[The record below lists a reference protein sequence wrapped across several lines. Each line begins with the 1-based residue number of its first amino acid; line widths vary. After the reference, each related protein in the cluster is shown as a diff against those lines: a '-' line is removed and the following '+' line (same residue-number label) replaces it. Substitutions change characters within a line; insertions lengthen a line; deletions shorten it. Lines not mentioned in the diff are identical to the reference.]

1 MKRIYILFL
10 AFLMIAC
17 KQENQPETTVEPVE
31 DDNTIVVT
39 NTQFQS
45 ENMQLDTLTNQQFAQ
60 TIKANG
66 YIDVPPQN
74 KASVTTFLGGYVKKT
89 YLLVGD
95 VVKKGQLV
103 ATLENTQYIEI
114 QQQYLEVAEQL
125 DYLKSEFNRQKT
137 LFDEKIT
144 SEKNYLKAQSNYK
157 TALATYNG
165 LRQKLKMMNIS
176 PERVEAGNITS
187 QINLYAPI
195 SGNVT
200 NVKVSNGTFVS
211 PADVVL
217 EIANTEHIHLE
228 LAVFEKDIL
237 NIKKGQN
244 INFKVPEA
252 SKETF
257 KADVHLVGTAIDETN
272 RTIQVHAHI
281 QDEEQANFVIGMF
294 VEADILTHAKES
306 MALPKEAVAEIDND
320 FYALVLNDK
329 NDEGYSFEKIKLEVG
344 TQTEAYVELTNP
356 ENFKGKQ
363 FLVKGGFMLLGE

>member
-1 MKRIYILFL
+1 MTRMYILFL
-10 AFLMIAC
+10 ALLMIAC
-17 KQENQPETTVEPVE
+17 KQENQLETIVEPIGV
-31 DDNTIVVT
+31 DSTIIV
-39 NTQFQS
+39 NNSQFQS
-45 ENMQLDTLTNQQFAQ
+45 EGMELGTLTNQLFAQ

-66 YIDVPPQN
+66 HIDVPPQN
-74 KASVTTFLGGYVKKT
+74 KASVSTFIGGYVKKT

-103 ATLENTQYIEI
+103 ATLENTDYVEI
-114 QQQYLEVAEQL
+114 QQQYLEVVEQL
-125 DYLKSEFNRQKT
+125 EYLKSEFNRQKS

-157 TALATYNG
+157 TALATCNG

-176 PERVEAGNITS
+176 PERVEAGNIIP

-195 SGNVT
+195 SGHVT
-200 NVKVSNGTFVS
+200 YVKVSNGSFVS
-211 PADVVL
+211 PSDEVM
-217 EIANTEHIHLE
+217 EIANTDHIHLE

-237 NIKKGQN
+237 NIKKGQS

-257 KADVHLVGTAIDETN
+257 KAEVHLVGTAIDETK

-281 QDEEQANFVIGMF
+281 EDEEQANFVIGMF
-294 VEADILTHAKES
+294 VEADVLTHAKEG

-320 FYALVLNDK
+320 FFALVLNNK
-329 NDEGYSFEKIKLEVG
+329 TDEGYSFEKVKLEVG
-344 TQTEAYVELTNP
+344 YQTEAYIELTNS
-356 ENFKGKQ
+356 ETYKDKQ
-363 FLVKGGFMLLGE
+363 FLIKGSFMMLGE